1 MLHFHLKAI
10 MQNPSNPHR
19 LSVPAALMAVLT
31 ALATF
36 GAVAAPE
43 PGAAERNRR
52 EVAACRDTATPQNR
66 AACLEDA
73 MVAYRE
79 AKRGVLGDGMT
90 VDPANLTK
98 RCDALKAADRD
109 DCLARMRGAGTTS
122 GSIEGGGLYRE
133 LVTVIPA
140 PVAPKAPPE
149 KAPAEKA
156 APEKTAP

>member
-1 MLHFHLKAI
+1 MHASFSRRPPLAAPVFALCAT
-10 MQNPSNPHR
+10 
-19 LSVPAALMAVLT
+19 LAGFSVQ
-31 ALATF
+31 
-36 GAVAAPE
+36 AAPE

-52 EVAACRDTATPQNR
+52 EVAACHETATPQNR

-98 RCDALKAADRD
+98 RCDALKAADKD

-122 GSIEGGGLYRE
+122 GSVENGGIYRE
-133 LVTVIPA
+133 LVTRTTA
-140 PVAPKAPPE
+140 PVAEKQPADKAAAE
-149 KAPAEKA
+149 KPAPEKA
-156 APEKTAP
+156 AP

>member
-1 MLHFHLKAI
+1 MHAT
-10 MQNPSNPHR
+10 PSHR
-19 LSVPAALMAVLT
+19 PPLAAALLALSA
-31 ALATF
+31 ALAGF
-36 GAVAAPE
+36 AVQAAPE

-79 AKRGVLGDGMT
+79 ARRGVLGDGMT

-98 RCDALKAADRD
+98 RCEALKAADKD

-122 GSIEGGGLYRE
+122 GSVENGGIYRE
-133 LVTVIPA
+133 LVTRTTA
-140 PVAPKAPPE
+140 PVAD
-149 KAPAEKA
+149 KAPADKA
-156 APEKTAP
+156 TPEKTAP